1 MYEFNEIDE
10 HFILPHRFECSHKGA
25 ISATE
30 KIFDLSRKTLGI
42 KPFVAFVEV
51 SYTANFKER

>member
-25 ISATE
+25 ISVTE
-30 KIFDLSRKTLGI
+30 KIFDFE
-42 KPFVAFVEV
+42 P
-51 SYTANFKER
+51 